1 MTRIFFVVMLSFL
14 LQACATNSMSS
25 KQKIEAY
32 NQFIEKHQLEEV
44 DRIRSFKFDQ
54 WSSLGKQHLILYR
67 RFNEPYLITLTRPC
81 YDLDFAQAI
90 GVSYKGSTLMANFDY
105 ITVPADIPVKCFI
118 QHIHKIDKTQKKQLQ
133 QIGRESEQE
142 EKQA

>member
-1 MTRIFFVVMLSFL
+1 MKRIIFLVIAGAL
-14 LQACATNSMSS
+14 LQACTTNSMSS

-32 NQFIEKHQLEEV
+32 NQFIKSNQLEEV
-44 DRIRSFKFDQ
+44 ERIQSFKFDQ

-67 RFNEPYLITLTRPC
+67 RFNEPYLITLSRPC

-105 ITVPADIPVKCFI
+105 ITVPTEIPVKCFI
-118 QHIHKIDKTQKKQLQ
+118 QHIHKIDKDQKKQLQ
-133 QIGRESEQE
+133 QIGRDSE
-142 EKQA
+142 KKS

>member
-1 MTRIFFVVMLSFL
+1 MKRIILLFVTGVL
-14 LQACATNSMSS
+14 LQGCATNSMSS
-25 KQKIEAY
+25 KQKTQAYNRFIEA
-32 NQFIEKHQLEEV
+32 NQLEEV
-44 DRIRSFKFDQ
+44 DRIQSFKFDQ

-105 ITVPADIPVKCFI
+105 ITVPTEIPVKCFI
-118 QHIHKIDKTQKKQLQ
+118 QHIHKIDKAQKKQLQ
-133 QIGRESEQE
+133 QIGREQE
-142 EKQA
+142 EKET